1 MAATIAM
8 VKPLKGKEASRF
20 WAAFKASGVRKEAI
34 EKAKRTTDKSFNS
47 K

>member
-8 VKPLKGKEASRF
+8 VKPLKGKDASKF
-20 WAAFKASGVRKEAI
+20 WDAFKASGIRKEAI
-34 EKAKRTTDKSFNS
+34 EKAKKTTDKSFNS